1 MYYTEINHWT
11 GTIWPSPDDISCTR
25 PEGSDISHSVGG
37 TELCRHK
44 AEHFCFYPVTLS
56 VLRQGRALQEGTIP
70 FLTTCIEFHYNSL
83 GETQRQ
89 VLHFTQSQCERAV
102 SDFNT
107 HYCWAL
113 PFFFFEGGHG
123 CALGWR
129 TCCLSIFYLGQQKG
143 CWMVKLRSKQVAAIT
158 QASHAENLLTVMQI
172 IIPMNFFLQPDG
184 TPCEYGEGTESSMR
198 LN

>member
-25 PEGSDISHSVGG
+25 PEVSDISHSVGG

-113 PFFFFEGGHG
+113 PFFFFWRRAWLCTWLENMLPIYFLSGPAEGLLDGKTAEQTSCCNYASKSCRKSFDCDANYHSYEFFPP
-123 CALGWR
+123 ARWDTLWIWR
-129 TCCLSIFYLGQQKG
+129 RYRK
-143 CWMVKLRSKQVAAIT
+143 
-158 QASHAENLLTVMQI
+158 
-172 IIPMNFFLQPDG
+172 
-184 TPCEYGEGTESSMR
+184 
-198 LN
+198 